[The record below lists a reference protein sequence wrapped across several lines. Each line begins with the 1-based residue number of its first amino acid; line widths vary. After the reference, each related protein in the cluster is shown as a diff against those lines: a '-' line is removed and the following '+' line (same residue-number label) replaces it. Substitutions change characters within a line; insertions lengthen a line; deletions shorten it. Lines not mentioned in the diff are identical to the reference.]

1 MYSILLVFTK
11 SVMGQNK
18 NQIKLLRCKTK
29 ILTSKL
35 NARNPIRPSQI
46 QKVIG
51 NTKQH
56 NINIVW
62 LEEHRIFHQ
71 DNYINYKAYPS
82 GWTIANFTA
91 WKNTKNTRMG
101 RIGLRISQSA
111 YKALNNIES
120 TNQRTMVAS
129 FHGNP
134 LLNVVCVYSAT
145 NCSLDQEI
153 ESFYSDLRG
162 MLNSI
167 SKHNIKIIA
176 DDMNSQL
183 GQDNVKW
190 SFHET
195 ANRNGLY
202 LKELLLEC
210 QLQALNTKVHK
221 RKGKS

>member
-1 MYSILLVFTK
+1 
-11 SVMGQNK
+11 MGQNK
-18 NQIKLLRCKTK
+18 SQIKLLRCKTK
-29 ILTSKL
+29 ILTSKFD
-35 NARNPIRPSQI
+35 ARNPIRPSQI
-46 QKVIG
+46 KKVIG
-51 NTKQH
+51 NAKLH
-56 NINIVW
+56 NISILC

-101 RIGLRISQSA
+101 GIGLLINQSG

-120 TNQRTMVAS
+120 TNQRTKVDS

-134 LLNVVCVYSAT
+134 LLNAICDYSAT

-176 DDMNSQL
+176 GDMNSQL
-183 GQDNVKW
+183 DQDNVKW

-195 ANRNGLY
+195 TNRNGLY
-202 LKELLLEC
+202 LKKLLLEC
-210 QLQALNTKVHK
+210 QLQAFNTKVQK

>member
-29 ILTSKL
+29 ILTSKF

-51 NTKQH
+51 NTKLH
-56 NINIVW
+56 NISIVC

-101 RIGLRISQSA
+101 GIGLLINQSA
-111 YKALNNIES
+111 YKALKNIES
-120 TNQRTMVAS
+120 INQRTMVAS

-153 ESFYSDLRG
+153 ESFYSDLGG
-162 MLNSI
+162 MLSSI

-176 DDMNSQL
+176 GDMNSQL

-195 ANRNGLY
+195 TNRNGLY

-210 QLQALNTKVHK
+210 QLQALNTKVQK